1 MRGKPQTWRDVMNVH
16 RRVVLAL
23 ALMVAVTSTAAAAD
37 RLTGMWSAQT
47 RTKGGLGA
55 QWVFS
60 ANGEVTMTFGAL
72 VDFTYTIA
80 GTRITMTS
88 DKDPASRKDPLV
100 EEFVIAGDTM
110 TQTRVG
116 SADSRKVLQRVAASP
131 AGADPLIGEWTYPH
145 PTGPAAFMRYSREG
159 VVQLS
164 VPLQTSKGTYRL
176 NGNVLEVEVP
186 GRPLTVFDIALE
198 DRALTLT
205 QRGAGKVSRYTRF
218 EY

>member
-1 MRGKPQTWRDVMNVH
+1 MNVH
-16 RRVVLAL
+16 RRAFLAL
-23 ALMVAVTSTAAAAD
+23 ALTIAGMSTAAAAD

-55 QWVFS
+55 QWVFA

-72 VDFTYTIA
+72 VDFSYTIA
-80 GTRITMTS
+80 GNRITMTS
-88 DKDPASRKDPLV
+88 DKDPASHKDPLV
-100 EEFVIAGDTM
+100 EEFVITGDTM

-116 SADSRKVLQRVAASP
+116 SADSRKVLQRVGPSP
-131 AGADPLIGEWTYPH
+131 AGADPILGEWTYPH

-164 VPLQTSKGTYRL
+164 VPFQTSKGTHRL
-176 NGNVLEVEVP
+176 NGNVLEVEVQ
-186 GRPLTVFDIALE
+186 GRPLTVFDIAL
-198 DRALTLT
+198 DNRALTLT
-205 QRGAGKVSRYTRF
+205 QRGTGKIAQYMRF